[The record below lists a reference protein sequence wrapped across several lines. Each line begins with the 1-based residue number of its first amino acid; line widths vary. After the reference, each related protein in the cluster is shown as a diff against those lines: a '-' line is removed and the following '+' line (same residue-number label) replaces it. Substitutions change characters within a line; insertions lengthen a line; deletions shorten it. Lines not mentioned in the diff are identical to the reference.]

1 MPDFAWESKL
11 AGTAGKPVCGVDEAG
26 RGPLA
31 GPVVAAAVILD
42 RRRVDRDLLAGIDD
56 SKKLSEEKRAVLF
69 AALREQAMA
78 GHAVIGVGGASVAEI
93 TQLNIFHATMLA
105 MQRAVTALRVIL
117 AHALI
122 DGKHCPKHLA
132 CPATAIVDGDALSLS
147 IAAASIVAK
156 VVRDRAMEKLHRR
169 YPAYGWDR
177 NKGYGTAAHQAGLK
191 SAGISPH
198 HRLGFAPVQQ
208 QMTLD
213 IELTN

>member
-1 MPDFAWESKL
+1 MPDFTLERKL
-11 AGTAGKPVCGVDEAG
+11 AGLHDGPVCGVDEAG

-42 RRRVDRDLLAGIDD
+42 LRRGRRGVLAGIDD
-56 SKKLSEEKRAVLF
+56 SKKLSEDRRATLF
-69 AALREQAMA
+69 AALRQQALQ
-78 GHAVIGVGGASVAEI
+78 GHAAIGIGAASVAEI
-93 TQLNIFHATMLA
+93 TRLNIFHATMLA
-105 MQRAVTALRVIL
+105 MCRAVTALGVTP

-122 DGKHCPKHLA
+122 DGKHCPKQLG
-132 CPATAIVDGDALSLS
+132 CPATAVVGGDGLSLS

-177 NKGYGTAAHQAGLK
+177 NKGYGTEAHQSGLK
-191 SAGISPH
+191 LAGISPH